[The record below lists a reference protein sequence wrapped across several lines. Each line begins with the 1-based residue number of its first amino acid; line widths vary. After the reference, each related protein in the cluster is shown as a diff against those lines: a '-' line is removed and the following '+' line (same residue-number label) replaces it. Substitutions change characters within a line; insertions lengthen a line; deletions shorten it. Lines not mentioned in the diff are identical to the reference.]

1 MHLPIQE
8 RLTLGNA
15 DLRGAVLGCP
25 SIQDA
30 PPLRPGLGSP
40 SIQSTHCPEAG
51 QHQCNEENLGSNCP
65 KQRTQSKKCS
75 KKDCWLR
82 STTSVQN
89 HFQTAVSG
97 CWQEPDDIHTL
108 GQGGIP
114 KDMGSGAAKSM
125 PMVPTCHRSV
135 AALLA
140 TVTFPPAKGHSRTL
154 HDLTLKHLAQ
164 AGP

>member
-30 PPLRPGLGSP
+30 PPLRPSLGSP

-75 KKDCWLR
+75 KKDCWLQ

-108 GQGGIP
+108 GQGGNPERHGLWSSEINA
-114 KDMGSGAAKSM
+114 DGAHL
-125 PMVPTCHRSV
+125 PQIRSSS
-135 AALLA
+135 
-140 TVTFPPAKGHSRTL
+140 PGHS
-154 HDLTLKHLAQ
+154 HLSSSQGSFQNPA
-164 AGP
+164 